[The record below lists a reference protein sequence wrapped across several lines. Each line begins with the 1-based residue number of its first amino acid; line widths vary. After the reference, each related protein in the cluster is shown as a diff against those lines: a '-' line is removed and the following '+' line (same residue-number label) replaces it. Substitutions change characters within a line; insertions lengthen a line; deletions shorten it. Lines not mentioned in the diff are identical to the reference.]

1 MAEWY
6 ENWFDEVYLELY
18 PHRSQ
23 AEASQAIRSIL
34 PLMSSM
40 PQGPMLDLAC
50 GLGRH
55 LICLSDLYPEAF
67 GMDLSLTLL
76 KKTTP
81 TLRSQVFCANMLNL
95 PLKASSLSAVF
106 MWFTSFGYFD
116 DSDNRSLIKNISNT
130 LKPKGFFLVDLF
142 NEKLIRQSL
151 VSEDTQETEH
161 YLFLNQRRLEGSLL
175 TKDILITR
183 KSTGAKRR
191 VQERIRLYQP
201 DEMNNLMEANDLRL
215 KLTLGGYDGTSF
227 QPLAPRWIGIY
238 QRS

>member
-1 MAEWY
+1 
-6 ENWFDEVYLELY
+6 
-18 PHRSQ
+18 
-23 AEASQAIRSIL
+23 
-34 PLMSSM
+34 
-40 PQGPMLDLAC
+40 
-50 GLGRH
+50 
-55 LICLSDLYPEAF
+55 
-67 GMDLSLTLL
+67 
-76 KKTTP
+76 
-81 TLRSQVFCANMLNL
+81 MLNL
-95 PLKASSLSAVF
+95 PLKTSSLSAVF

-215 KLTLGGYDGTSF
+215 KLTLGAMMA
-227 QPLAPRWIGIY
+227 LAFTL
-238 QRS
+238 